1 MKFKLVLG
9 AAMALLATAAQ
20 AKEKAKPEAAKPKIE
35 RAVASPTAVISSN
48 VSIPPGSR
56 IIYLSGSTGSPLD
69 PAKPEEVGDTKAQTL
84 SILTKMKAT
93 LESMGLGMGD
103 IVKMNVFLV
112 APTPG
117 GHMDAPAM
125 NEVFKTFFG
134 TAEQPNRPART
145 TVQVAALGRPTTLVE
160 IEAVVAKAP

>member
-1 MKFKLVLG
+1 MKLKLMLG
-9 AAMALLATAAQ
+9 AAMALVAAGVQ
-20 AKEKAKPEAAKPKIE
+20 AKDKAPKPQIE
-35 RAVASPTAVISSN
+35 RSVAGPTAVISSV

-69 PAKPEEVGDTKAQTL
+69 PTKPEEVGDTKAQTL

-93 LESMGLGMGD
+93 LEKMGLGMGD

-112 APTPG
+112 SPTPG
-117 GHMDAPAM
+117 GHMDSPAM

-134 TAEQPNRPART
+134 TPEQPNRPART